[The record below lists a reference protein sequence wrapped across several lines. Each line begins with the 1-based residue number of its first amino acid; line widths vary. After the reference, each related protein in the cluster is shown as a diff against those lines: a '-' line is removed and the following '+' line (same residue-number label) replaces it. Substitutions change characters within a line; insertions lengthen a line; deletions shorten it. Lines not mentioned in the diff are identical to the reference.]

1 MAVEMGEGVDWVDKS
16 WYQVDE
22 VLGRVVVERKVDAH
36 EELPDEANWYS
47 KATMTNAKLASG
59 VKMPQGTKT
68 PEAAKIGED
77 AATWVRQR
85 REQGKLQKKI
95 RKNHHQTGIQCPPMK
110 VVRYS
115 HYGNKVGQPRGALNG
130 FQIFT
135 NWVHN

>member
-1 MAVEMGEGVDWVDKS
+1 MPVLMGGAVEWEDKWERLVEGL
-16 WYQVDE
+16 Q
-22 VLGRVVVERKVDAH
+22 GRVEVERKMDAH

-85 REQGKLQKKI
+85 REQGKLQKKLEKI
-95 RKNHHQTGIQCPPMK
+95 ITK
-110 VVRYS
+110 
-115 HYGNKVGQPRGALNG
+115 LG
-130 FQIFT
+130 FS
-135 NWVHN
+135 VLL